1 MKKNLIFVT
10 STLILMA
17 VIFFCFSATAYS
29 QSLERAA
36 LGDKEGIDL
45 QEQEI
50 LTGIKGVMKEFGCE
64 YSGVTM
70 TKVYCEDGSR
80 NYQVLIH
87 HRDLSY
93 LDAEEM
99 AQLKESLDQVTSGWE
114 HVEFHYE
121 FTFSS

>member
-1 MKKNLIFVT
+1 MKKNMIFAA
-10 STLILMA
+10 STIILLA
-17 VIFFCFSATAYS
+17 VIFFCFSITAYS

-36 LGDKEGIDL
+36 LADKEGIDL

-87 HRDLSY
+87 HRNLFY
-93 LDAEEM
+93 LDPEEM
-99 AQLKESLDQVTSGWE
+99 AQLKESLYKIVSGWE
-114 HVEFHYE
+114 HVKFHYE